1 MGKDM
6 VGLLRDTRRARR
18 QGPDAVRPRQRDR
31 LAQMVAVARA
41 GSPYYHQLYR
51 NLPARVEDPTLLPV
65 SSKQEL
71 MARFDGWST
80 DREVTLEKCL
90 AFVNDPGQVGQRFL
104 GRYTLAT
111 TSGTTGTRGI
121 FLVDARSLAVA
132 AALAVRMMTAWLNAR
147 DVLRIVAGGGRMA
160 MVTATGGHFASTVA
174 AARLRRRRGD
184 RVAVIPVE
192 TPLPEMVASLNRFRP
207 LVLAPYASIGALLA
221 GEQDAGGLHI
231 NPVLVVLSAE
241 GLPPREYERIAQ
253 ALHSKV
259 RQSYAATECPF
270 LSYSCEQG
278 WLHINSDWV
287 ICEPVDADGRPTP
300 PGERSHT
307 VLISNLAN
315 RVQPILRYDLGDSVL
330 QRPDPCPCGNT
341 LPAIRVQGRTADLF
355 TFPTDDGRRVTIPPL
370 AFATLLDR
378 IRHVELSQI
387 VQTEPATLRV
397 RLQSAAGADPEVVWE
412 AVQRQL
418 IGLLT
423 EHNLR
428 HVTLERAEERPQ
440 QSPGGKYRPVIPLS

>member
-1 MGKDM
+1 MGRGM

-18 QGPDAVRPRQRDR
+18 QGPDAVQWRQRDR
-31 LAQMVAVARA
+31 LAEIVAVARA
-41 GSPYYHQLYR
+41 GSPYYRHLYR
-51 NLPARVEDPTLLPV
+51 DLPARVEDPTLLPV

-71 MARFDGWST
+71 MARFDEWST
-80 DREVTLEKCL
+80 DREVTLETCL
-90 AFVNDPGQVGQRFL
+90 AFVDDPGLVGQRFL

-147 DVLRIVAGGGRMA
+147 DVIRIVAGGGRMA

-174 AARLRRRRGD
+174 AARLRRRGD
-184 RVAVIPVE
+184 RVAVIPVG
-192 TPLPEMVASLNRFRP
+192 TPLPEMVARLNRFRP

-221 GEQDAGGLHI
+221 GEQDVGRLHI

-241 GLPPREYERIAQ
+241 GLPLREYDRIAQ
-253 ALHSKV
+253 ALHTKV
-259 RQSYAATECPF
+259 RHSYAATECPF
-270 LSYSCEQG
+270 LSYSCEHG

-287 ICEPVDADGRPTP
+287 ICEPVDADGRPTS

-341 LPAIRVQGRTADLF
+341 LPAVRVQGRTADLL
-355 TFPTDDGRRVTIPPL
+355 TFPTGDGGHVTIPPL
-370 AFATLLDR
+370 AFDTLLDR
-378 IRHVELSQI
+378 IRHIDLFQI

-397 RLQSAAGADPEVVWE
+397 RLQSAAGADPEAAWE
-412 AVQRQL
+412 AAQRQL

-440 QSPGGKYRPVIPLS
+440 QSAAGKYRPVIPLS